1 MENTAIIVEE
11 HKIDTN
17 VTMKM
22 SLGVI
27 KSNLSMIEKSVD
39 KVVSD
44 LKNTTYAGTR
54 EDRIKMMKKDRAD
67 CNKAIAA
74 LETERKKQKKI
85 FSKPWDDFEIEVK
98 SLVAKIES
106 AATAIDNQVKTLEE
120 ERRSEVRKNIRKYY
134 DTISE
139 PVGEFREEL
148 YQKVYDA
155 SWENV
160 SSSMKAYKDGLKKAV
175 DDYVQG
181 INTISS
187 IDAPDDIKSEALMRY
202 KNSLDA
208 MASVNYIIAEKQKQE
223 ELRKRIEEETR
234 RKLEAQ
240 KQREIEEAKRKAA
253 AEERARLE
261 AERRAEEERARQ
273 EEARQRELELK
284 RMEDEKKQQAKNKP
298 ADTLHSLHSDLPNGF
313 TPAPSAF
320 DFGLLG
326 GNSAFDDGVPADA
339 DKPTQTKDKTKV
351 TITFDADEWSIVKEY
366 CEEMQIFFFVNK

>member
-11 HKIDTN
+11 NKIDTN

-67 CNKAIAA
+67 CNKAIAT

-98 SLVAKIES
+98 TLVAKIES

-120 ERRSEVRKNIRKYY
+120 ERRSEVRKNIREYY

-253 AEERARLE
+253 VEERARLE
-261 AERRAEEERARQ
+261 AEREAEEERTRQ

-284 RMEDEKKQQAKNKP
+284 RMEDEKKQLAKNKP

-326 GNSAFDDGVPADA
+326 GNSAFDDGVPADT

>member
-1 MENTAIIVEE
+1 MENTIITTVEE
-11 HKIDTN
+11 NKINTN
-17 VTMKM
+17 VSMKM

-27 KSNLSMIEKSVD
+27 ESNLSMIEKSVD

-106 AATAIDNQVKTLEE
+106 AAKAIDDQVKTLEE
-120 ERRSEVRKNIRKYY
+120 ERRSEVRKNIREYY

-139 PVGEFREEL
+139 PVGEFRDEL
-148 YQKVYDA
+148 YQKVYDT

-175 DDYVQG
+175 NDYVQG

-187 IDAPDDIKSEALMRY
+187 IDAPDDIKSEALIRY
-202 KNSLDA
+202 KTSLDA

-223 ELRKRIEEETR
+223 ELRKRIEEEAI

-261 AERRAEEERARQ
+261 
-273 EEARQRELELK
+273 EARQRELELK
-284 RMEDEKKQQAKNKP
+284 RLEDEKKQQANKKP
-298 ADTLHSLHSDLPNGF
+298 AGTSHSDLPDGF
-313 TPAPSAF
+313 STAPSGF
-320 DFGLLG
+320 DFGLLDSFST
-326 GNSAFDDGVPADA
+326 NTPVPE
-339 DKPTQTKDKTKV
+339 PETVTKKENGQIRV
-351 TITFDADEWSIVKEY
+351 LFDADEWELVKGY
-366 CEEMQIFFFVNK
+366 CKKMSIFFFEETAK

>member
-11 HKIDTN
+11 NKINTN

-120 ERRSEVRKNIRKYY
+120 ERRSEVRKNIREYY

-148 YQKVYDA
+148 YHKVYDA

-175 DDYVQG
+175 DNYVQG

-240 KQREIEEAKRKAA
+240 K
-253 AEERARLE
+253 
-261 AERRAEEERARQ
+261 
-273 EEARQRELELK
+273 
-284 RMEDEKKQQAKNKP
+284 
-298 ADTLHSLHSDLPNGF
+298 
-313 TPAPSAF
+313 
-320 DFGLLG
+320 
-326 GNSAFDDGVPADA
+326 
-339 DKPTQTKDKTKV
+339 
-351 TITFDADEWSIVKEY
+351 
-366 CEEMQIFFFVNK
+366 

>member
-11 HKIDTN
+11 NKINTN
-17 VTMKM
+17 VTIKM

-120 ERRSEVRKNIRKYY
+120 ERRSEVRKNIREYY

-139 PVGEFREEL
+139 PVGDFKEEL
-148 YQKVYDA
+148 YQKVYDT

-187 IDAPDDIKSEALMRY
+187 IDAPDDIKSEALIRY
-202 KNSLDA
+202 KTSLDA

-261 AERRAEEERARQ
+261 AERRAEEERAHL
-273 EEARQRELELK
+273 EEAKQRELELK
-284 RMEDEKKQQAKNKP
+284 RLEDEKKQQANKKP
-298 ADTLHSLHSDLPNGF
+298 ADTSHSDLPDGF
-313 TPAPSAF
+313 STAPSGF
-320 DFGLLG
+320 DFGLLDSFSTNTPVPVPEPETVTKKENG
-326 GNSAFDDGVPADA
+326 QIRVLFDV
-339 DKPTQTKDKTKV
+339 
-351 TITFDADEWSIVKEY
+351 DEWEVVKGY
-366 CEEMQIFFFVNK
+366 CEKMSIFYFEEPAK

>member
-1 MENTAIIVEE
+1 MGNTTITTVEE
-11 HKIDTN
+11 NKINTN

-27 KSNLSMIEKSVD
+27 ESNLSMIEKSVD

-44 LKNTTYAGTR
+44 LKNTAYAGTR
-54 EDRIKMMKKDRAD
+54 EDKIKMMKRDRAD
-67 CNKAIAA
+67 CNKAIDA

-85 FSKPWDDFEIEVK
+85 FSRPWDNFEIEVK

-106 AATAIDNQVKTLEE
+106 AATDIDNQVKTLEE
-120 ERRSEVRKNIRKYY
+120 ERRAETRKNIRAYY

-148 YQKVYDA
+148 YQKAYDT

-160 SSSMKAYKDGLKKAV
+160 SSSMKAYKEGLKKAV

-181 INTISS
+181 ITTLNLME
-187 IDAPDDIKSEALMRY
+187 APEDIKAEAIKRF
-202 KNSLDA
+202 KETLDS
-208 MASVNYIIAEKQKQE
+208 MASVKYMAEEKQKQE

-261 AERRAEEERARQ
+261 AEREAEEERTRQ
-273 EEARQRELELK
+273 EEAMQRELELK
-284 RMEDEKKQQAKNKP
+284 RMEDEKKQLAKNKP

-326 GNSAFDDGVPADA
+326 GNSVFDNSVPA
-339 DKPTQTKDKTKV
+339 DKPTQSKV
-351 TITFDADEWSIVKEY
+351 TITFDADEWTIVKKY

>member
-11 HKIDTN
+11 NKINTN
-17 VTMKM
+17 VAMTM

-27 KSNLSMIEKSVD
+27 ESNLSMIEKSVD
-39 KVVSD
+39 KVVSN

-67 CNKAIAA
+67 CNKAIDA

-85 FSKPWDDFEIEVK
+85 FSRPWDDFEIEVK

-120 ERRSEVRKNIRKYY
+120 ERRSEVRKSIREYY

-148 YQKVYDA
+148 YQKVYND

-175 DDYVQG
+175 DNYVQG

-223 ELRKRIEEETR
+223 ELRKRIEEENLR
-234 RKLEAQ
+234 RRSSVKSRRLKEKPPLRNVHVWKLKDGQ
-240 KQREIEEAKRKAA
+240 KKNGHVW
-253 AEERARLE
+253 
-261 AERRAEEERARQ
+261 
-273 EEARQRELELK
+273 
-284 RMEDEKKQQAKNKP
+284 KKQG
-298 ADTLHSLHSDLPNGF
+298 S
-313 TPAPSAF
+313 
-320 DFGLLG
+320 
-326 GNSAFDDGVPADA
+326 GN
-339 DKPTQTKDKTKV
+339 
-351 TITFDADEWSIVKEY
+351 
-366 CEEMQIFFFVNK
+366 

>member
-1 MENTAIIVEE
+1 MENTTITTVEE
-11 HKIDTN
+11 NKINTN

-27 KSNLSMIEKSVD
+27 ESNLSMIEKSVD

-44 LKNTTYAGTR
+44 LKNTAYAGTR
-54 EDRIKMMKKDRAD
+54 EDKIKMMKRDRAD
-67 CNKAIAA
+67 CNKAIDA

-85 FSKPWDDFEIEVK
+85 FSRPWDDFEIEVK

-106 AATAIDNQVKTLEE
+106 AATDIDNQVKTLEE
-120 ERRSEVRKNIRKYY
+120 ERRAETRKNIRAYY

-148 YQKVYDA
+148 YQKSYDT

-160 SSSMKAYKDGLKKAV
+160 SSSMKAYKEGLKKAV

-181 INTISS
+181 ITTLNLME
-187 IDAPDDIKSEALMRY
+187 APEDIKAEAIKRF
-202 KNSLDA
+202 KETLDS
-208 MASVNYIIAEKQKQE
+208 MASVKYMAEEKQKQE

-261 AERRAEEERARQ
+261 AEREAEEERTRQ
-273 EEARQRELELK
+273 EEAMQRELELK
-284 RMEDEKKQQAKNKP
+284 RMEDEKKQLAKNKP

-326 GNSAFDDGVPADA
+326 GNSAFDGGVPADEPA
-339 DKPTQTKDKTKV
+339 QTKDETKV
-351 TITFDADEWSIVKEY
+351 SITFDADEWEIVKEY
-366 CEEMQIFFFVNK
+366 CDKMQIFYFVNK

>member
-1 MENTAIIVEE
+1 MGNTTITTVEE
-11 HKIDTN
+11 NKINTN

-27 KSNLSMIEKSVD
+27 ESNLSMIEKSVD

-44 LKNTTYAGTR
+44 LKNTAYAGTR
-54 EDRIKMMKKDRAD
+54 EDKIKMMKRDRAD
-67 CNKAIAA
+67 CNKAIDA

-85 FSKPWDDFEIEVK
+85 FSRPWDNFEIEVK

-106 AATAIDNQVKTLEE
+106 AATDIDNQVKTLEE
-120 ERRSEVRKNIRKYY
+120 ERRAETRKNIRAYY

-148 YQKVYDA
+148 YQKAYDT

-160 SSSMKAYKDGLKKAV
+160 SSSMKAYKEGLKKAV

-181 INTISS
+181 ITTLNLME
-187 IDAPDDIKSEALMRY
+187 APEDIKAEAIKRF
-202 KNSLDA
+202 KETLDS
-208 MASVNYIIAEKQKQE
+208 MASVKYMAEEKQKQE

-261 AERRAEEERARQ
+261 AEREAEEERTRQ
-273 EEARQRELELK
+273 EEAMQRELELK
-284 RMEDEKKQQAKNKP
+284 RMEDEKIQLAKNKP

-326 GNSAFDDGVPADA
+326 GNSDFDGGVPADEPA
-339 DKPTQTKDKTKV
+339 QTKDETKIS
-351 TITFDADEWSIVKEY
+351 ITFDADEWEIVKEY
-366 CEEMQIFFFVNK
+366 CDKMQIFYFVNK